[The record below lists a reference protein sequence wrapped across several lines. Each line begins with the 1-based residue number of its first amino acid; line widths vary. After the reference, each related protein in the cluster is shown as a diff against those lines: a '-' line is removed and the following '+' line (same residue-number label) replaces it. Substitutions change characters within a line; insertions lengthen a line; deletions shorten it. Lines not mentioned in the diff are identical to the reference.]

1 MAAGFAALEFLSPLA
16 DFSPV
21 KLCFVVVFFDDAA
34 VEADAGVVDA
44 LDAAAY
50 FDSSWSAVLVSVPRA
65 LFLLEPLPIVGIFGI
80 LISFALLRKAIS

>member
-1 MAAGFAALEFLSPLA
+1 MPDIDALFLLADGFAALEFLSPLA

-21 KLCFVVVFFDDAA
+21 KLCFVVFFFDDAA

-50 FDSSWSAVLVSVPRA
+50 FDSS
-65 LFLLEPLPIVGIFGI
+65 
-80 LISFALLRKAIS
+80 